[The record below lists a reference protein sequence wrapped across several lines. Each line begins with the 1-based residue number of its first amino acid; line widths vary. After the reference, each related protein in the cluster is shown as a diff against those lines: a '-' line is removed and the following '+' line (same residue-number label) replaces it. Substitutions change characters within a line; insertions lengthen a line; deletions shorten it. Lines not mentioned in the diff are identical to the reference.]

1 MNTEDPFGESLVFP
15 ERGVSNEALAHQRSA
30 LLEKLDRKDELRVTS
45 GIRLRWMQI
54 AAGLLLMV
62 SLTIVTVS
70 VKKRSVYAGVGEKI
84 EKTLPDGSVIIL
96 NSDSRIR
103 YSKDLQRRESRE
115 VWVRGEAFFK
125 VARTPKATPFIVHT
139 EHFDVM
145 VTGTQFNLNSEKDR
159 SSILL
164 TEGSVKIQTPDGK
177 VIMLKPGEYFTKDGS
192 AARPA
197 EEQVASKGPGPKPEA
212 VLSWLDKN
220 LVFENTPLREV
231 AREIEMLYKVTV
243 VIRSEKAGQRQVTG
257 ILPNDNLDI
266 LIRALEAAAE
276 CTITKDGKNV
286 IIEENK

>member
-1 MNTEDPFGESLVFP
+1 MNTEDQFGESLVFP
-15 ERGVSNEALAHQRSA
+15 ERGIPKEALGHQRSL
-30 LLEKLDRKDELRVTS
+30 LLEKLDRQDEHRVRNS
-45 GIRLRWMQI
+45 ARLRWMQI
-54 AAGLLLMV
+54 AAGVLLV
-62 SLTIVTVS
+62 ISLTIMTVS
-70 VKKRSVYAGVGEKI
+70 ERKRSVYAGVGEKI

-103 YSKDLQRRESRE
+103 YSKDLQRRASRE

-145 VTGTQFNLNSEKDR
+145 VTGTQFNLNSER
-159 SSILL
+159 EQSSILL

-177 VIMLKPGEYFTKDGS
+177 VIRLKPGEYFAMDGS
-192 AARPA
+192 ATRQE
-197 EEQVASKGPGPKPEA
+197 EEQVATKGPAPKPEA

-220 LVFENTPLREV
+220 LVFENTPLRDV

-266 LIRALEAAAE
+266 LIRALEVAAE